1 MRKAYF
7 LGTCTTCKKILD
19 QLPKD
24 HGLSLQDIKKE
35 AIEEKDLDHMKEL
48 AGSYENLFTR
58 RSMKYRA
65 WNLAEKNLTE
75 KDFKEL
81 ILKEYTFLK
90 RPVFVIDES
99 IFIGNAK
106 SQVEGML
113 KKLDEV

>member
-1 MRKAYF
+1 MRKAYY
-7 LGTCTTCKKILD
+7 LGTCTTCKKILE
-19 QLPKD
+19 QLPAN
-24 HGLSLQDIKKE
+24 HGLELQDIKQD
-35 AIEEKDLDHMKEL
+35 AITEEQLDAMKEL
-48 AGSYENLFTR
+48 AGDYESLFTK

-65 WNLAEKNLTE
+65 WNLKEKTLAE

-90 RPVFVIDES
+90 RPVFVIDDA

-113 KKLDEV
+113 NKLDEV